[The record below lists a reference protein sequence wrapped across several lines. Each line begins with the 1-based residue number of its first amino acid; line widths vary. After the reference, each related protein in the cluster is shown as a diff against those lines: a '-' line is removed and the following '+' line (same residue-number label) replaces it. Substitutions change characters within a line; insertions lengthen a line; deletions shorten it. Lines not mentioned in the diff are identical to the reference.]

1 MPGPYGAVLVMS
13 PWNYPLLLSLDP
25 AVEAL
30 AAGNTVVLKP
40 SAYAPRTSE
49 ALVKLFSCL
58 PDELACV
65 ITGGREENARL
76 LDCKFD
82 YIFFTGGAA
91 VGRLVMEK
99 AARHLTPVT
108 LELGGKSPCIVDAT
122 ADIAL
127 AARRIAFGKFLNCG
141 QTCVA
146 PDYLLID
153 RRIKDEFIA
162 LLKKHLL
169 AMTGGDALANAQYV
183 HMINRKHYDR
193 VMGLI
198 DPAKVVLGGQGD
210 PETLRIQ
217 PTIMDG
223 VTADDAIMQEEI
235 FGPVLP
241 VIAYDSLD

>member
-1 MPGPYGAVLVMS
+1 MRVPSPYGVVLVMS

-82 YIFFTGGAA
+82 SIFFTGSAA

-99 AARHLTPVT
+99 AAKHLTPVT

-122 ADIAL
+122 ANVPL
-127 AARRIAFGKFLNCG
+127 AAKRIAFGKFLNCG
-141 QTCVA
+141 RNSAGDQHQRRASGGDFDRRLHRDRRGKGMNVIRDSIQCLSAVC
-146 PDYLLID
+146 LLIGLLECALD
-153 RRIKDEFIA
+153 EAEPDENIKQNVDGI
-162 LLKKHLL
+162 L
-169 AMTGGDALANAQYV
+169 
-183 HMINRKHYDR
+183 R
-193 VMGLI
+193 VTPG
-198 DPAKVVLGGQGD
+198 K
-210 PETLRIQ
+210 EWT
-217 PTIMDG
+217 
-223 VTADDAIMQEEI
+223 QER
-235 FGPVLP
+235 
-241 VIAYDSLD
+241 